1 MTAAP
6 YLVSLSPQAVV
17 IADLA
22 VALIAPDPLRRTEAA
37 RTLSQS
43 TGIQARQFSTYP
55 DDLEELPW
63 LVDQNHD
70 VVIIELDS
78 DPEYALTLV
87 EKISF
92 HGHSTIIVFS
102 NEADPNLLLRCMR
115 VGAREFLTIPFNPV
129 LMVEALE
136 RAAQRRPAPVQDVD
150 KAGKLLVFMGSKG
163 GVGVTS
169 VACNFAVSLAQN
181 LSQKTILIDL
191 DLPLGDAA
199 LNIGVVAEFSTIDA
213 LKAASRLDGGFL
225 AQLLVKHSSGL
236 SMLAAPGR
244 FPNYEAS
251 TESIDK
257 LIEVA
262 RQEFDNVV
270 VDVGSR
276 LNLQDTALYNQ
287 ASVIYLVTQS
297 GIPELRNS
305 NRIINQVSSNGG
317 PRIEVVLNRYESR
330 VLGVSEEHI
339 TKALTR
345 PARWKVPNDHALI
358 RKMQIEGSPLAL
370 GDSSVARTI
379 REMAQSVSGEA
390 APEPQAKKRGFSLFG
405 RTTTEHTDPQG
416 R

>member
-6 YLVSLSPQAVV
+6 YLVSPNPRAGTIHS
-17 IADLA
+17 LA
-22 VALIAPDPLRRTEAA
+22 VALIAPDPLRRTEAV
-37 RTLSQS
+37 RTLSQCA
-43 TGIQARQFSTYP
+43 GIQARQFVTYP

-78 DPEYALTLV
+78 DPEYALLLV

-92 HGHSTIIVFS
+92 HGHSTVMVFS
-102 NEADPNLLLRCMR
+102 NQADPDLLVRCMR
-115 VGAREFLTIPFNPV
+115 AGAREFLTVAFNPGQV
-129 LMVEALE
+129 VEALE
-136 RAAQRRPAPVQDVD
+136 RAAQRRQAAPPRLS
-150 KAGKLLVFMGSKG
+150 KSGKLLVFMGSKG

-169 VACNFAVSLAQN
+169 VACNFAVALAQD
-181 LSQKTILIDL
+181 LSQRTILIDF

-199 LNIGVVAEFSTIDA
+199 LNLGIVAEFSTIDA
-213 LKAASRLDGGFL
+213 LKAASRLDGRFL
-225 AQLLVKHSSGL
+225 DQLLVRHSSGL
-236 SMLAAPGR
+236 SVLAAPGR

-251 TESIDK
+251 SESIDK

-276 LNLQDTALYNQ
+276 VNVQDTALYSKTS
-287 ASVIYLVTQS
+287 AIYLVTQS

-305 NRIINQVSSNGG
+305 NRIINQALSGGG
-317 PRIEVVLNRYESR
+317 PQIEVVLNRYESR
-330 VLGVSEEHI
+330 ILGVSEEHI

-358 RKMQIEGSPLAL
+358 RKMQIEGSPLVL
-370 GDSSVARTI
+370 GESGVARTI
-379 REMAQSVSGEA
+379 REMAQAVKGEA
-390 APEPQAKKRGFSLFG
+390 ASEPQAKKRGFSFFG
-405 RTTTEHTDPQG
+405 
-416 R
+416 